1 MIPARGSY
9 THAHSIAWSEA
20 ISPFDAYILVSPEY
34 NFGVPA
40 SVKNAIDYVYNEW
53 IGKPILIVTYGIQ
66 GGKESSA
73 QLGTILTG
81 MKLGVVETKPQL
93 TFHDEEKYV
102 PVGTGELGPLTV
114 ENWEKEGKGPLLKGF
129 EELVEK
135 LEKPAEEECKDKAT

>member
-9 THAHSIAWSEA
+9 THSHSIAWSEA

-81 MKLGVVETKPQL
+81 MKLGVVEMKPQL
-93 TFHDEEKYV
+93 TFRAEEKFL
-102 PVGTGELGPLTV
+102 PVSTGELGPLTV
-114 ENWEKEGKGPLLKGF
+114 GDWEKEGKEPLLKGF
-129 EELVEK
+129 EELIEK
-135 LEKPAEEECKDKAT
+135 LEKPAEEESKDKAA